1 MTFIMA
7 TVLLSVIDKLGR
19 TCGRSKMMQCEQIEA
34 EAGSVERRK
43 TNLQKHSSAR
53 TFSCRPT

>member
-19 TCGRSKMMQCEQIEA
+19 TGGRSELMPCEQIEA
-34 EAGSVERRK
+34 EVGSVERRK

-53 TFSCRPT
+53 KLSCRPA